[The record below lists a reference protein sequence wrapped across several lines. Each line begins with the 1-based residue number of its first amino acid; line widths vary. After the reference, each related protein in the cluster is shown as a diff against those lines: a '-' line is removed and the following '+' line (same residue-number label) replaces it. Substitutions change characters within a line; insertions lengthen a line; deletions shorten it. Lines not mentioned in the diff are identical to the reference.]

1 MTEESALYQR
11 NACPSNSKDLFRLVA
26 TSSNDKVIPQ
36 KSHFLNPKWLS
47 KVLIVV
53 L

>member
-26 TSSNDKVIPQ
+26 TSSNDKVISPEESFF
-36 KSHFLNPKWLS
+36 KS
-47 KVLIVV
+47 
-53 L
+53 